1 MKYLKAIALKRR
13 PPGRAPWIAIG
24 DGMRYNSPMSQAPK
38 CNTNQ
43 TAKWIRVIV
52 SLGVIGAGIYYKN
65 WIGLLGIF
73 TLLSAFTGSCPL
85 SLQFRGLRDIK
96 IKRNGSDEE

>member
-1 MKYLKAIALKRR
+1 
-13 PPGRAPWIAIG
+13 
-24 DGMRYNSPMSQAPK
+24 MSQTAK

-52 SLGVIGAGIYYKN
+52 SIGVIGAGIYYKN

-96 IKRNGSDEE
+96 IKRSDDDEE

>member
-1 MKYLKAIALKRR
+1 MI
-13 PPGRAPWIAIG
+13 
-24 DGMRYNSPMSQAPK
+24 QTQK

-43 TAKWIRVIV
+43 TAKWIRVVV
-52 SLGVIGAGIYYKN
+52 SLGVIAAGIIYKN

-85 SLQFRGLRDIK
+85 SLQFTGWRDMR
-96 IKRNGSDEE
+96 IKRNNQGE

>member
-1 MKYLKAIALKRR
+1 LPITCSKIKVHFEKVVGRNALLYNGAMK
-13 PPGRAPWIAIG
+13 
-24 DGMRYNSPMSQAPK
+24 NSTK

-52 SLGVIGAGIYYKN
+52 SLGIIAAGIVYKN

-85 SLQFRGLRDIK
+85 SLHFTSLRDIR
-96 IKRNGSDEE
+96 IKRNVPDRE

>member
-1 MKYLKAIALKRR
+1 MIEKPAAV
-13 PPGRAPWIAIG
+13 
-24 DGMRYNSPMSQAPK
+24 RYNMGMTKTPK

-65 WIGLLGIF
+65 WIGLLGIV

-96 IKRNGSDEE
+96 IKRNSSDED

>member
-1 MKYLKAIALKRR
+1 M
-13 PPGRAPWIAIG
+13 
-24 DGMRYNSPMSQAPK
+24 GMTKTPK

-65 WIGLLGIF
+65 WIGLLGIV

-96 IKRNGSDEE
+96 IKRNSSDED